1 MLKVDPDRLTL
12 NKVQVIDVDGE
23 ITCLSLG
30 ADGTIWA
37 GVRNG
42 SLTLL
47 ARASLQ
53 EPIAGIEMISL
64 TECKLLLIFSCSSP

>member
-1 MLKVDPDRLTL
+1 MFKVNPDGLSL

-23 ITCLSLG
+23 ITCLSLS
-30 ADGTIWA
+30 ADGTLWA
-37 GVRNG
+37 GIRNG

-64 TECKLLLIFSCSSP
+64 TECKLLL

>member
-1 MLKVDPDRLTL
+1 MFKIDPDGLSL

-30 ADGTIWA
+30 ADGTLWA
-37 GVRNG
+37 GIRNG

-53 EPIAGIEMISL
+53 EPTAGIEMINL
-64 TECKLLLIFSCSSP
+64 TECKFLVIFSCPSP